1 MTSTTTST
9 SSRRIRFKDWLFD
22 PPVTGHAATAIMRFM
37 VGGVFLS
44 EGILKFVFANQ
55 GVGRFA
61 KLGFPMPALTASFI
75 GGLEIVDGLLLI
87 AGLLTRVA
95 AIPFVVEM
103 VVAILATKVALYLG
117 TSPLPLPPSPPRVGL
132 WAVLHESRSDWAQ
145 LLTSLYL
152 IIVGP
157 GRWSLDALLRRR
169 HAPAVGAWARDPH
182 RETGPAGATVQT

>member
-1 MTSTTTST
+1 MKST
-9 SSRRIRFKDWLFD
+9 SQLLRFRDWLFT
-22 PPVTGHAATAIMRFM
+22 PPVDGPAATAIMRLM

-44 EGILKFVFANQ
+44 EGIIKFVFANQ
-55 GVGRFA
+55 GVRRFT

-75 GGLEIVDGLLLI
+75 GGLEIVGGCLLI

-95 AIPFVVEM
+95 AIPFVIEM
-103 VVAILATKVALYLG
+103 LVAILATKVSLYLG
-117 TSPLPLPPSPPRVGL
+117 TSPLPLPPSPPRGGL

-157 GRWSLDALLRRR
+157 GRWSLDARLHRRR
-169 HAPAVGAWARDPH
+169 ELAVGARASEPH
-182 RETGPAGATVQT
+182 PVTGPAGVTAQP